1 MSIRL
6 NTRLPPLVATKTIY
20 LIDVTI
26 STNSYPVPVR
36 SVVVRLCRTNKEVG
50 LMKRVTRHENGP
62 PANRRHSLAVLSA
75 MVVVVLAGIL
85 AAIVVGAGRVM
96 GLVVTYLVPVAVI
109 LGVVV
114 LVFVLVRRGGGKD
127 YDDGNAY
134 DEWYH
139 RF

>member
-1 MSIRL
+1 
-6 NTRLPPLVATKTIY
+6 
-20 LIDVTI
+20 
-26 STNSYPVPVR
+26 
-36 SVVVRLCRTNKEVG
+36 
-50 LMKRVTRHENGP
+50 MKRVTRHENGP
-62 PANRRHSLAVLSA
+62 PANSRHRLAVLSA

-85 AAIVVGAGRVM
+85 AGIVVGAGRVM

-114 LVFVLVRRGGGKD
+114 LVLVLVRRGGGKD